1 MLKCFKH
8 DLNVILVQSWK
19 IISGKLSS
27 VKNFGALHSICLI
40 NKLKKVVVRPK
51 YLTAGQGI
59 F

>member
-1 MLKCFKH
+1 MEDHELKTKQYEELWCITPF
-8 DLNVILVQSWK
+8 
-19 IISGKLSS
+19 
-27 VKNFGALHSICLI
+27 SICPI

>member
-1 MLKCFKH
+1 MLKCFEY

-19 IISGKLSS
+19 IISEKRSS
-27 VKNFGALHSICLI
+27 MKNYGALHSICPI